1 MASRHVS
8 FLDAEQVEL
17 EAAEDSEESDG
28 DVPEYTESLSEG
40 DCWSSS
46 DDDQAELFE
55 RLLDAGYFG
64 NSTPVKG
71 DAVDR
76 YSLLCF
82 DKELLRNEERDGKY
96 DVRRNAPLNAIQ
108 STPWMIYMLHMDWK
122 QLRKLHITVKHS
134 L

>member
-1 MASRHVS
+1 MASCSRRVS

-46 DDDQAELFE
+46 DDDQAEFFE
-55 RLLDAGYFG
+55 RLLDAAYFG
-64 NSTPVKG
+64 NCTPVKG
-71 DAVDR
+71 DPVDR

-82 DKELLRNEERDGKY
+82 DKELLSNEERDGKY
-96 DVRRNAPLNAIQ
+96 DVCRNAPLNAI
-108 STPWMIYMLHMDWK
+108 PHPG
-122 QLRKLHITVKHS
+122 
-134 L
+134 